1 MPGSTNWNATQ
12 QQMFHEI
19 SDPLGIT
26 YDPGSTLDV
35 VQEPGYIDSPIE
47 THDFATAALGAL
59 GMATATIG
67 KMRGLGSQKL
77 RLDRRHAELM
87 LNSVAYH
94 FQEGWQLDISPVHT
108 PVNNF
113 FETKDGRH
121 VVYNGAYTKLR
132 EGILKFLNCVGD
144 HDGIA
149 AATMRFDAQDLED
162 QLSELGLCS
171 AIVRD
176 KEEWLGHPQ
185 GRALVD
191 VPVIELTKIGDGE
204 RVPLSDDVFR
214 PLGKVRVLE
223 FARVLAG
230 PTVGRNLA
238 DQGAD
243 VVHGRHPYLDHILPF
258 EVETG

>member
-77 RLDRRHAELM
+77 RLDRRHAGLM

-113 FETKDGRH
+113 FETK
-121 VVYNGAYTKLR
+121 
-132 EGILKFLNCVGD
+132 
-144 HDGIA
+144 
-149 AATMRFDAQDLED
+149 
-162 QLSELGLCS
+162 
-171 AIVRD
+171 
-176 KEEWLGHPQ
+176 
-185 GRALVD
+185 
-191 VPVIELTKIGDGE
+191 
-204 RVPLSDDVFR
+204 
-214 PLGKVRVLE
+214 
-223 FARVLAG
+223 
-230 PTVGRNLA
+230 
-238 DQGAD
+238 
-243 VVHGRHPYLDHILPF
+243 
-258 EVETG
+258 